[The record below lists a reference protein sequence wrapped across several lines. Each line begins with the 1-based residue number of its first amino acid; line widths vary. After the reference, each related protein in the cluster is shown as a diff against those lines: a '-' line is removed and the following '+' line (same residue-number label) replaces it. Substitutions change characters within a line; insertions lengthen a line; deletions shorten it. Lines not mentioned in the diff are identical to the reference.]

1 MLLLLEFSWKIGNR
15 MSINYFSAG
24 SLATI
29 SLNRPESLN
38 SLTFEMV
45 NEIKQYNTIGIDLVA
60 MCVNDLIV
68 QGAKPIFFL
77 DYIATNKLKL
87 DKVMKILDGIKQ

>member
-1 MLLLLEFSWKIGNR
+1 MAR
-15 MSINYFSAG
+15 
-24 SLATI
+24 I
-29 SLNRPESLN
+29 SNGQTDN
-38 SLTFEMV
+38 QFQ

-77 DYIATNKLKL
+77 DRT
-87 DKVMKILDGIKQ
+87 ILGHLCEKAFRIIYFS